1 MKLLFGI
8 SGSIAAIKTR
18 EIVDS
23 LREKCK
29 EEGISIE
36 IKFVAT
42 KVAAEKFLNTFEE
55 KVLLDEDEWLWEQRG
70 DVILHIE
77 LRRWADIF
85 VICPLDANTLAN
97 MASGA
102 CPNLLTCI
110 CRCWDFQKTCLV
122 FPCMNAY
129 MYNHPVTQVH
139 TNTITSWGVKVVEPV
154 EKILACGEYGMGA
167 LPNVDDVTR
176 EIVECLK
183 MSGCAMQGN
192 QVNPTNIA

>member
-8 SGSIAAIKTR
+8 SGSIAAIKTG
-18 EIVDS
+18 EIVDT
-23 LREKCK
+23 LRKKCK

-77 LRRWADIF
+77 LRRWADLF
-85 VICPLDANTLAN
+85 
-97 MASGA
+97 
-102 CPNLLTCI
+102 TCI

-122 FPCMNAY
+122 FPCMNSY
-129 MYNHPVTQVH
+129 MYNHPVTKVH
-139 TNTITSWGVKVVEPV
+139 TNTITSWGIKVVNPV

-183 MSGCAMQGN
+183 LSGHAMQGS
-192 QVNPTNIA
+192 QVNPTDTA